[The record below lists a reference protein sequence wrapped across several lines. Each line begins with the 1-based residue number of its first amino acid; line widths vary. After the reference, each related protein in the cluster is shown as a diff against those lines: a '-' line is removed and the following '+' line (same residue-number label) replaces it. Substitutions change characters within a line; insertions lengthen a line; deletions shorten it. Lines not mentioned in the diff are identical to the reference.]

1 MLAGT
6 GKLHD
11 LKHNRCRKI
20 DSSLAS
26 NTNGYGS
33 DKGSTA
39 QKVHHS
45 FGRRR
50 MGYSRSTDT
59 SSRRPSSLIL
69 PLATEIL
76 PMGILL
82 MLSQNNLEHNSAH
95 VALHRPAGKILIYHF
110 DRSPRQVSLLSL
122 WLSISLTEIQADWPS
137 PAIFHAPLEAN
148 EAAGL
153 KEIRSIISPVES
165 VISLNGT
172 FIWDFTNCT
181 KLADKNLSLHDGN
194 ARLLLAVPSEKH
206 TPSMLS

>member
-76 PMGILL
+76 LMGTLL
-82 MLSQNNLEHNSAH
+82 MPSESDHNITH

-110 DRSPRQVSLLSL
+110 DRSPRQASLSSS
-122 WLSISLTEIQADWPS
+122 WSSISLIEIQADWPS
-137 PAIFHAPLEAN
+137 PAIFNAPLEAN

-153 KEIRSIISPVES
+153 EEIPVES
-165 VISLNGT
+165 VISLLNGT

-194 ARLLLAVPSEKH
+194 ARPLLTVPSEKH
-206 TPSMLS
+206 TSSILFYNR

>member
-1 MLAGT
+1 METPHLSAWHQCCSPEDFVERSEIGMLAGT

-11 LKHNRCRKI
+11 LKHNRCRRI

-26 NTNGYGS
+26 NTSGYGS

-76 PMGILL
+76 LMGTLL
-82 MLSQNNLEHNSAH
+82 MPSENDLDHNIAH

-110 DRSPRQVSLLSL
+110 DRSPRQASLSSS
-122 WLSISLTEIQADWPS
+122 WSSI
-137 PAIFHAPLEAN
+137 
-148 EAAGL
+148 
-153 KEIRSIISPVES
+153 
-165 VISLNGT
+165 
-172 FIWDFTNCT
+172 
-181 KLADKNLSLHDGN
+181 
-194 ARLLLAVPSEKH
+194 
-206 TPSMLS
+206 

>member
-1 MLAGT
+1 
-6 GKLHD
+6 
-11 LKHNRCRKI
+11 
-20 DSSLAS
+20 
-26 NTNGYGS
+26 
-33 DKGSTA
+33 
-39 QKVHHS
+39 
-45 FGRRR
+45 

-76 PMGILL
+76 LMGTLL
-82 MLSQNNLEHNSAH
+82 VPSENDLDHNIAH
-95 VALHRPAGKILIYHF
+95 VALHRPAGRILIYHF
-110 DRSPRQVSLLSL
+110 DRSPRQASLSSS
-122 WLSISLTEIQADWPS
+122 WPPISLIEIQADWPS

-165 VISLNGT
+165 VISLLNGT

-194 ARLLLAVPSEKH
+194 ARPLLTVPSEKH
-206 TPSMLS
+206 TPSILFFNR